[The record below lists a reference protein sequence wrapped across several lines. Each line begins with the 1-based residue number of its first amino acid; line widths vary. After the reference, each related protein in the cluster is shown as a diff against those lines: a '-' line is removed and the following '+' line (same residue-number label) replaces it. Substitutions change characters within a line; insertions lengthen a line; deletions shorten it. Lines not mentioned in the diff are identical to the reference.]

1 MVMHETATAPTFTR
15 QSYGDGDLFAP
26 ARQRGAAIRAQLLGA
41 EGGTLTVREAAARL
55 GVVQRAVEER
65 RRAGRLLAFPMRRV
79 RYVYPAWQFASH
91 GLLPGFEEAMMALET
106 PNSWARAA
114 FFLARNI
121 YLDGVSP
128 LAALRRGHGADV
140 LRAARAYGEH
150 GAA

>member
-1 MVMHETATAPTFTR
+1 MQA
-15 QSYGDGDLFAP
+15 SGDDLLVP
-26 ARQRGAAIRAQLLGA
+26 ARQRGAETRTQLLGA
-41 EGGTLTVREAAARL
+41 EGGTLTVREVAERL
-55 GVVQRAVEER
+55 GTVQRAVEER

-79 RYVYPAWQFASH
+79 RYVYPAWQFESH
-91 GLLPGFEEAMMALET
+91 GLVPGFEEALMALET
-106 PNSWARAA
+106 PNPWVRAA

-140 LRAARAYGEH
+140 LRVAQAYGEH